1 MPSALPT
8 MPTPS
13 ASSTAAFVAIVLAVC
28 ASLLWG
34 VVRAGRTLSES
45 QAETRRWLAF
55 SSLGL
60 LAWLAAT
67 GAASASG
74 VLEARRL
81 PPPLML
87 FMLAS
92 LGVATVSAFSPLGT
106 RLVRGVPIA
115 ALVGFQAF
123 RLPLELVLH
132 SWSVQH
138 VVPVQMTFTG
148 HNFDIVSGISALALG
163 VWLSLTPEAPR
174 ALIWLWNCLASA
186 LLCAVTLIAVLSSP
200 LPGRLYM
207 SDPPLL
213 LAFHFPY
220 GFIVPI
226 CVGGALFGH
235 LLVFRWLR
243 ASAKSNP
250 AKAST
255 SNSLQAR
262 PG

>member
-13 ASSTAAFVAIVLAVC
+13 ASSTAVFVAIVLALC

-34 VVRAGRTLSES
+34 VGRAGRTLGES
-45 QAETRRWLAF
+45 QAETRRWLGL

-92 LGVATVSAFSPLGT
+92 LGVATVSAFSALGT
-106 RLVRGVPIA
+106 RLLRGVPIA

-163 VWLSLTPEAPR
+163 VGLSTTQRAPR

-186 LLCAVTLIAVLSSP
+186 LLLAVTLIAVLSSP
-200 LPGRLYM
+200 LPGRLYTT
-207 SDPPLL
+207 DPPLL

-243 ASAKSNP
+243 LSAKSL
-250 AKAST
+250 AAAAST
-255 SNSLQAR
+255 SSSLQAR